1 MNLAWLSVTALA
13 TAILLSCV
21 TSVNVG
27 VVSLAFAWIVGVV
40 VGGMTFAD
48 LLAGFPT
55 QLFVT
60 LAGVT
65 LLFSMA
71 QVNGTL
77 ERVAERAVRLC
88 RGNAGLIPIMFFF
101 VALGVATIGPGN
113 VATAALLAPMAM
125 AVGVRAGV
133 PPFLIAIMVGNGAQA
148 GSLSPF
154 APTGVIVN
162 NIMPRIGLAG
172 AEWTTYAYNLA
183 AHAGLTFAAYV
194 LFGGLRLI
202 KTNEKSQGRRVEGSQ
217 GPGRE
222 VPGSRGGGQEVAG
235 SQVRRV
241 AESVH
246 PVQAQHWLTLIVLA
260 CLVTGVVFF
269 NLPVGMVAFT
279 GAAILS
285 LARAVEEKEAIRRM
299 PWNVILMV
307 CGVTVL
313 IAVTEK
319 TQGMDL
325 FVQFLARVSS
335 RETVTVVA
343 AFITGVVSV
352 YSSTSGVVLPAFLPT
367 VPGLIATLGGGNP
380 LHLAWSM
387 VVGAHLVDMSPLS
400 TTGALCLAAAPPGV
414 DSTALFRKLL
424 AWGLS
429 MTVVGALWCG
439 IFFR

>member
-1 MNLAWLSVTALA
+1 MNLAWLSVGALA
-13 TAILLSCV
+13 TAIVLSCV

-27 VVSLAFAWIVGVV
+27 VVSLAFAWIVGMV
-40 VGGMTFAD
+40 VGGMTLND
-48 LLAGFPT
+48 VLAGFPT

-71 QVNGTL
+71 QANGTL

-101 VALGVATIGPGN
+101 VALAVATIGPGN
-113 VATAALLAPMAM
+113 IATAALLAPMAM
-125 AVGVRAGV
+125 AVGVQAGV
-133 PPFLIAIMVGNGAQA
+133 PAFLIAIMVGNGAQA

-172 AEWTTYAYNLA
+172 AEWTTYAYVLA
-183 AHAGLTFAAYV
+183 AHAGLTFGAYV
-194 LFGGLRLI
+194 LFGGWALI
-202 KTNEKSQGRRVEGSQ
+202 IGGSNGRRVTESQGQSQEVEGSQ
-217 GPGRE
+217 GLKVAESEGL
-222 VPGSRGGGQEVAG
+222 EVAG
-235 SQVRRV
+235 S
-241 AESVH
+241 VH
-246 PVQAQHWLTLIVLA
+246 PLHANHWLTLVVLA
-260 CLVTGVVFF
+260 SLVTGVVLLS
-269 NLPVGMVAFT
+269 LPVGMVALT

-285 LARAVEEKEAIRRM
+285 LARAVEEREAIRRM

-325 FVQFLARVSS
+325 FVRFLASVSS
-335 RETVTVVA
+335 RQTVTVVA
-343 AFITGVVSV
+343 AFVTGVVSV

-367 VPGLIATLGGGNP
+367 VPGLIEQLGGGNP
-380 LHLAWSM
+380 FHLAWSM
-387 VVGAHLVDMSPLS
+387 IVGAHLVDMSPLS
-400 TTGALCLAAAPPGV
+400 TTGALCLAAAPPSV

-429 MTVVGALWCG
+429 MTVVGAFWCG